1 MRRKRSLAYRIFRFT
16 MLGIYLLFAMF
27 PFYWLFVTSIKTE
40 KEVYSFPVDY
50 FPKRPTLINYVNVW
64 MNSRFPRYFLNS
76 GTVALVSSVIV
87 TFIAIF
93 GAYSLA
99 RYNFK
104 FKSQFLV
111 FFLITQ
117 MFPLILFIVPLYII
131 FSKLKLINTLTGLIL
146 VYTSFNLPF
155 SLFLM
160 RGFIEG
166 VPKEIEESALI
177 DGCGRFRMI
186 MRIVIPIIRPGVF
199 ATFAF
204 AFTGAWNEMLFALMF
219 LNSEKKLTIPVFLSM
234 FVQKYDVS
242 WGEMS
247 AAALISLIPVAIM
260 FAWIQK
266 YLVRGLAMGAV
277 KG

>member
-1 MRRKRSLAYRIFRFT
+1 MRRRGLAYRIFRFT

-76 GTVALVSSVIV
+76 GVVALVSSVTV

-117 MFPLILFIVPLYII
+117 MFPLILFIVPLYVI
-131 FSKLKLINTLTGLIL
+131 FSKLGLINTLTGLIL

>member
-1 MRRKRSLAYRIFRFT
+1 MRRRKNLAYKIFRFT

-50 FPKRPTLINYVNVW
+50 FPKKPTLVNYVNVW

-76 GTVALVSSVIV
+76 GVVALVSSTIV
-87 TFIAIF
+87 TFIAIL

-166 VPKEIEESALI
+166 VPKEIEESTLI
-177 DGCGRFRMI
+177 DGYGRFRMI
-186 MRIVIPIIRPGVF
+186 MRIVIPIIRSGVF

-247 AAALISLIPVAIM
+247 AAALISLIPVAVM

-266 YLVRGLAMGAV
+266 YLVRVLAMGAV

>member
-1 MRRKRSLAYRIFRFT
+1 

-50 FPKRPTLINYVNVW
+50 FPKKPTLINYINVW

-76 GTVALVSSVIV
+76 GVVALVSSTIV
-87 TFIAIF
+87 TFIAIL

-104 FKSQFLV
+104 FKSQFLI

-247 AAALISLIPVAIM
+247 AAALISLIPVAVM

>member
-1 MRRKRSLAYRIFRFT
+1 MKRRKSLAYNIFRFT
-16 MLGIYLLFAMF
+16 MLGIYLLFAVF
-27 PFYWLFVTSIKTE
+27 PFYWLFVTSKKTE

-50 FPKRPTLINYVNVW
+50 FPKKPTLINYINVW

-76 GTVALVSSVIV
+76 GVVALVSSTIV
-87 TFIAIF
+87 TFTAIL

-104 FKSQFLV
+104 FKSQFLI

-247 AAALISLIPVAIM
+247 AAALISLIPVAVM

>member
-1 MRRKRSLAYRIFRFT
+1 MRRKRSLAYKIFRFT

-76 GTVALVSSVIV
+76 GVVALVSSVTV

-117 MFPLILFIVPLYII
+117 MFPLILFIVPLYVI
-131 FSKLKLINTLTGLIL
+131 FSKLGLINTLTGLIL

>member
-1 MRRKRSLAYRIFRFT
+1 MKRRKSLAYNIFRFT
-16 MLGIYLLFAMF
+16 MLGIYLLFAVF

-50 FPKRPTLINYVNVW
+50 FPKKPTLINYINVW

-76 GTVALVSSVIV
+76 GVVALVSSTIV
-87 TFIAIF
+87 TFTAIL

-104 FKSQFLV
+104 FKSQFLI

-247 AAALISLIPVAIM
+247 AAALISLIPVAVM

>member
-1 MRRKRSLAYRIFRFT
+1 MRRRKNLAYKIFRFT

-40 KEVYSFPVDY
+40 KEVYSFPVGY
-50 FPKRPTLINYVNVW
+50 FPKKPTLVNYVNVW

-76 GTVALVSSVIV
+76 DVVALVSSTIV
-87 TFIAIF
+87 TFIAIL

-186 MRIVIPIIRPGVF
+186 MRIVIPIIRSGVF

-247 AAALISLIPVAIM
+247 AAALISLIPVAVM